1 MTAGDTVKTPREAR
15 PQLEDA
21 VRIGPGLWDG
31 GSRRFVLHDP
41 RTGWYFRIGEHEHFL
56 VSRMDGVR
64 TVDQLEDEFIDHY
77 ERRLSEPLWQSILSL
92 LGQRGLLVGSVTPVQ
107 LRSLRDARERER
119 GESRTWLHAR
129 MPIVRADGI
138 LRRMAA
144 GVRLVDHPAVWVLV
158 WLATSAL
165 VVHVILNWT
174 SIWPAARSL
183 WTDPVAIIV
192 FIVIMW
198 ASLVLHELAHGVTA
212 WAYGAR
218 DIEIGVMWRLPF
230 FSPYCKVD
238 DTMLFHDRSRR
249 VRVALAGVT
258 VSVAVCLPFWL
269 LSVLVTDAFM
279 TAVKEDAPWELTFNG
294 THYKT
299 LRARERW
306 PQFGFSTGFGMTEL
320 AGNVMFMGRDDHE
333 RRRDGVLQRPRH
345 REGQVVAQQS
355 LPEAA
360 TRALLIADLESA
372 RRPLLTLRTIVVL
385 AAVITMLEPLLL
397 QELGRD
403 AHQPGSIRSHHPPG
417 TAERPVELQTRGAGI
432 PARSLR
438 VRAAAHVSRPR

>member
-1 MTAGDTVKTPREAR
+1 MTAGDTLKTLREAR

-31 GSRRFVLHDP
+31 GSQRFVLHDS
-41 RTGWYFRIGEHEHFL
+41 RTGWYFRIGEYEHFL

-64 TVDQLEDEFIDHY
+64 TVEQLEDEFIDHY

-92 LGQRGLLVGSVTPVQ
+92 LGQRGLLVGSATPVQ
-107 LRSLRDARERER
+107 LQSLRDARERER

-158 WLATSAL
+158 WLATAAL
-165 VVHVILNWT
+165 VVHVILNWA

-269 LSVLVTDAFM
+269 LSLLVTEGSLATVCAAMMTFGLLTGLINLVPLFHMDGYYVLMHALGAFDLEASSRAALTRLVRRNGASEDRSGGQRTAFLVYGAASLLLM
-279 TAVKEDAPWELTFNG
+279 TAMVLAFSI
-294 THYKT
+294 
-299 LRARERW
+299 A
-306 PQFGFSTGFGMTEL
+306 GFFALQPLLGPEVAAF
-320 AGNVMFMGRDDHE
+320 AVCA
-333 RRRDGVLQRPRH
+333 GVLMTFAFGILLTRR
-345 REGQVVAQQS
+345 
-355 LPEAA
+355 
-360 TRALLIADLESA
+360 TRAK
-372 RRPLLTLRTIVVL
+372 
-385 AAVITMLEPLLL
+385 
-397 QELGRD
+397 RD
-403 AHQPGSIRSHHPPG
+403 AQAG
-417 TAERPVELQTRGAGI
+417 TRIPISTKWGQT
-432 PARSLR
+432 
-438 VRAAAHVSRPR
+438 